1 MLKKYILLAIVGI
14 IGLAIYKMP
23 VAGQESA
30 SNYSNSGAVLGTLLT
45 VETFDRQDAWE
56 HYSNPMGVELGVEN
70 GVYRAYTMNG
80 GYIWGLNDEVYN
92 DVILEVEATPMNVNF
107 GNGYGVMCRASTN
120 GDGYYF
126 MINANG
132 FFTIAM
138 GDGDY
143 VLPLVDWQQ
152 SDAIRSEIDRN
163 VIRASCVGDQLQMF
177 VNNQL
182 VAEVTD
188 ASFTTGFAGLS
199 VAGANNTDADVAF
212 DNVAIYSPLIP
223 G

>member
-1 MLKKYILLAIVGI
+1 MFKKFIILGIVGI
-14 IGLAIYKMP
+14 IGLALFTKP

-30 SNYSNSGAVLGTLLT
+30 SNFTNSGAVLGTLLS

-70 GVYRAYTMNG
+70 GIYRAYTMNG
-80 GYIWGLNDEVYN
+80 GYVWGLNEVVYR
-92 DVILEVEATPMNVNF
+92 DVILEVEATPLNTNF
-107 GNGYGVMCRASTN
+107 GNGFGVMCRASVN

-132 FFTIAM
+132 LFTIAM

-143 VLPLVDWQQ
+143 VLPLVDWQE

-163 VIRASCVGDQLQMF
+163 VIRASCIGDELQMF
-177 VNNQL
+177 VNNEL

-188 ASFTTGFAGLS
+188 DTFASGFAGLS
-199 VAGANNTDADVAF
+199 VAGSANTDADVAF
-212 DNVAIYSPLIP
+212 DNVAIYSPLFP
-223 G
+223 R